1 MVFDPDKQNLE
12 LVELY
17 EFEYKTGGVYERFT
31 TFSEPVTFGGNVYPP
46 ATISR
51 DSNEMEASIKVNT
64 MRVSLRL
71 SDYNKSL
78 IDLNKIRNRR
88 ELDRGFFRLYQ
99 AELGN
104 EDLNN
109 RLKFGGTTGKVE
121 LSRLSLEMEFRD
133 IFFLLKKNVP
143 PDIYAEQCNLIFGDP
158 VECTINWDTI
168 KVVGAA
174 QAGSSDRLLIDASR
188 TELDGFFNRGK
199 VRMDTGTLA
208 GEESVIQEYTT
219 GQFKLMPPFSAAI
232 AAGDQYTAW
241 PHCQKTYGGCA
252 NLANTV
258 NFLGF
263 RHVPR
268 PEQMG

>member
-1 MVFDPDKQNLE
+1 MAFNPDQQELT

-17 EFEYKTGGVYERFT
+17 EFEYKDGSFERFT
-31 TFSEPVTFGGNVYPP
+31 SHSVPVTFQGNTYAP

-64 MRVSLRL
+64 MRVSLGIT
-71 SDYNKSL
+71 DQNKAL
-78 IDLNKIRNRR
+78 IDLDKIRNRR
-88 ELDRGFFRLYQ
+88 ELDRGLFRLYQ
-99 AELGN
+99 AELAN
-104 EDLNN
+104 PDINF
-109 RLKFGGTTGKVE
+109 RLKFAGSTGKVE

-143 PDIYAEQCNLIFGDP
+143 PDIYAEQCNVIFGDA
-158 VECTINWDTI
+158 VECTVDWDAI

-174 QAGSSDRLLIDASR
+174 QAGSTDRLLIDAAR
-188 TELDGFFNRGK
+188 TEADGFFNRGK
-199 VRMDTGTLA
+199 ILINTGTLA

-219 GQFKLMPPFSAAI
+219 GQFKLMPPFNTALT
-232 AAGDQYTAW
+232 AGDQYTAW
-241 PHCQKTYGGCA
+241 PHCQKAYSGCA
-252 NLANTV
+252 NFANTD